1 MGTTLLYAILASRA
15 IPKGVTRAMECPR
28 CRAPIS
34 AFPDPGGFILCPGCG
49 VRLMTKAD
57 SLRTAGGTTSPS
69 SAAPASSGPNPAAT
83 LPPGTPLKKIP
94 RPGEETARAGKGTKK
109 ADKGPSL
116 ETGAFERLL
125 EEIQA
130 VRETQ
135 EQILSLL
142 RRGASPA
149 AESQEPPGGE
159 LEDPGFL
166 TPVRSR
172 ARKSVLLIDDDPATR
187 EAAVAEFQGADVP
200 VRAVA
205 DGSASIQAIAE
216 EKPDVIA
223 IELAL
228 KGNMSANDVINQ
240 IKATMEWVDIPI
252 LLYTR
257 APVES
262 QKEARQV
269 HGADDLV
276 LKRSGPAALVSRI
289 ISIFRRPS

>member
-1 MGTTLLYAILASRA
+1 MA
-15 IPKGVTRAMECPR
+15 
-28 CRAPIS
+28 
-34 AFPDPGGFILCPGCG
+34 
-49 VRLMTKAD
+49 KAD
-57 SLRTAGGTTSPS
+57 ALRTAGGTTSP
-69 SAAPASSGPNPAAT
+69 AAPSPPNPAHT

-94 RPGEETARAGKGTKK
+94 RPGEDTARTGKGTKK
-109 ADKGPSL
+109 GDKGPSL
-116 ETGAFERLL
+116 EMGPFERLL

-130 VRETQ
+130 VREAQ
-135 EQILSLL
+135 EEILSLL
-142 RRGASPA
+142 RRGATSTNSSEEPFGRELKEPA
-149 AESQEPPGGE
+149 
-159 LEDPGFL
+159 FL
-166 TPVRSR
+166 APVRSR
-172 ARKSVLLIDDDPATR
+172 QGKSVLLIDDDPATR
-187 EAAVAEFQGADVP
+187 DAAVAEFQGAEVP

-205 DGSASIQAIAE
+205 DGNAAIQAIAD

-228 KGNMSANDVINQ
+228 KGQMSANDVINQ

-289 ISIFRRPS
+289 ITIFRRPP

>member
-1 MGTTLLYAILASRA
+1 
-15 IPKGVTRAMECPR
+15 MECPR
-28 CRAPIS
+28 CHASIE
-34 AFPDPGGFILCPGCG
+34 ALPDPGGFILCPGCG

-57 SLRTAGGTTSPS
+57 ALRTAGGTTSPPAPP
-69 SAAPASSGPNPAAT
+69 AAPPRQNPAAT

-94 RPGEETARAGKGTKK
+94 RPGEDTARTGKGVKK
-109 ADKGPSL
+109 GDKGPTL
-116 ETGAFERLL
+116 EMGAYERLL
-125 EEIQA
+125 EEVQA
-130 VRETQ
+130 LRAGQ
-135 EQILSLL
+135 EEILSLL
-142 RRGASPA
+142 RRGTPA
-149 AESQEPPGGE
+149 RAAGDEPLGKDLGE
-159 LEDPGFL
+159 PGFL
-166 TPVRSR
+166 APVRSLR
-172 ARKSVLLIDDDPATR
+172 RRSVLIIDDDPATR
-187 EAAVAEFQGADVP
+187 DAAVAEFQGVDVP
-200 VRAVA
+200 ARAVA
-205 DGSASIQAIAE
+205 DGPAGIQAIAE

-228 KGNMSANDVINQ
+228 KGSMSGTDVINQ

-289 ISIFRRPS
+289 ITIFRRPS

>member
-1 MGTTLLYAILASRA
+1 
-15 IPKGVTRAMECPR
+15 
-28 CRAPIS
+28 
-34 AFPDPGGFILCPGCG
+34 
-49 VRLMTKAD
+49 MTKAD
-57 SLRTAGGTTSPS
+57 ALRTGGGTTSPASAASPS
-69 SAAPASSGPNPAAT
+69 SPPAAAPAAPAATRVNPAHT

-94 RPGEETARAGKGTKK
+94 RPGEETARTGKGVKK
-109 ADKGPSL
+109 DDKGAPL
-116 ETGAFERLL
+116 EAGAFERLL

-130 VRETQ
+130 VREIQ
-135 EQILSLL
+135 EQILVLL
-142 RRGASPA
+142 RRGASAP
-149 AESQEPPGGE
+149 SGGGE
-159 LEDPGFL
+159 PLGEELKEPSFL
-166 TPVRSR
+166 APVRSSQ
-172 ARKSVLLIDDDPATR
+172 RKLVLLIDDDPTTR
-187 EAAVAEFQGADVP
+187 DAAVTEFQGADLP

-205 DGSASIQAIAE
+205 DGPAAIQAIAE

-228 KGNMSANDVINQ
+228 TGNMSANDVINQ

-276 LKRSGPAALVSRI
+276 LKRAGPAALVSRI
-289 ISIFRRPS
+289 ITILRRSS